1 MPSNK
6 PRSYTIL
13 FAYKEDGNRNLGTA
27 EKATVE
33 ATTVQRAIA
42 KLVRELNTPEDDKVD
57 AEGFEQAPI
66 KASELL
72 VIDVRTA
79 EVTKFLNS
87 HG

>member
-13 FAYKEDGNRNLGTA
+13 FAYKEDGNRNLGNA

-42 KLVRELNTPEDDKVD
+42 KLVRELNAEPVPEDQDPFVV
-57 AEGFEQAPI
+57 

>member
-6 PRSYTIL
+6 PRSYSIL

-27 EKATVE
+27 ERATVE

-42 KLVRELNTPEDDKVD
+42 KLVRELNAGEDV
-57 AEGFEQAPI
+57 EGFEPSPV

-87 HG
+87 HE